1 MTDIST
7 HHGAGHAASQGR
19 SQQLLRQGKKIPK
32 YSGQQL
38 SALKASESDFMVGD
52 LFDPKVNGH
61 ACPDDLIRAVQQEA
75 NNNNSSFSFDD
86 DDLDLDD
93 TKAALSAKPEAL
105 LEFVVVCPEPLD
117 LLNDLRLPSRL
128 GNLEAQLPGQL

>member
-1 MTDIST
+1 
-7 HHGAGHAASQGR
+7 
-19 SQQLLRQGKKIPK
+19 
-32 YSGQQL
+32 
-38 SALKASESDFMVGD
+38 MVGD

-93 TKAALSAKPEAL
+93 TKAALSAKPEVRSCSLTATQTPYRTAL
-105 LEFVVVCPEPLD
+105 VALVVMMAAVGLIFF
-117 LLNDLRLPSRL
+117 LHV
-128 GNLEAQLPGQL
+128 